1 MILSLHY
8 MYFLAY
14 TLYKGRFAPNVRL
27 NLKSPVKGG
36 FAREPWFPAYWIAIT
51 RGTIKGFPTVF

>member
-1 MILSLHY
+1 MLSFI
-8 MYFLAY
+8 MGA
-14 TLYKGRFAPNVRL
+14 KRPNVRL

-36 FAREPWFPAYWIAIT
+36 VVGEPWVLRSALDYWIAIT